1 MEDVD
6 TKPWELSLIKTPL
19 GWTGALTEP
28 DLIIIGEHHWG
39 SVTENLCSQVLK
51 SWENLSRRVE
61 AVAAA
66 DLCSWLWNDCQHSFD
81 HKQIRSFNINNSL
94 IDKTVKNLQLILR
107 PLSWWWLWPTLFLWK
122 QNTVRSINRLCVFCI
137 HVQTAQQGSFNLA
150 WLSIVAYWGLTTRL
164 SKRKRRWRCET
175 SVYMLTRVLPLLFGL
190 LFSWPSV
197 SNHWH
202 GLK

>member
-1 MEDVD
+1 MPLCTKPAPEKKIFFQFDMEDVD

-28 DLIIIGEHHWG
+28 DLIIHHRWTSLWLSDRKSLQPG
-39 SVTENLCSQVLK
+39 SKILQ
-51 SWENLSRRVE
+51 NLSRVA

-66 DLCSWLWNDCQHSFD
+66 DLCSCLWNDCQHSFD
-81 HKQIRSFNINNSL
+81 HAVDHKQMRSFNINNSL

-107 PLSWWWLWPTLFLWK
+107 PLSWWWLWPILFLWK

-150 WLSIVAYWGLTTRL
+150 LLSKVAYWGLTTRL
-164 SKRKRRWRCET
+164 MYFPKDKGDDAVKHLSTC
-175 SVYMLTRVLPLLFGL
+175 
-190 LFSWPSV
+190 
-197 SNHWH
+197 
-202 GLK
+202 